1 MKRLLSLLAIG
12 VLGAAA
18 SAQVSFKSSQVQR
31 GFRAQPG
38 QANNNSAPP
47 VTNPEPLT
55 LVALAG
61 GAAAAGGLLRRRKK
75 AQAQ

>member
-1 MKRLLSLLAIG
+1 MKRLLSLLA
-12 VLGAAA
+12 LGLFSAVA
-18 SAQVSFKSSQVQR
+18 SAQVTYQATQVQR
-31 GFRAQPG
+31 GLATPAGRSK
-38 QANNNSAPP
+38 NNNSPP

-75 AQAQ
+75 AQ